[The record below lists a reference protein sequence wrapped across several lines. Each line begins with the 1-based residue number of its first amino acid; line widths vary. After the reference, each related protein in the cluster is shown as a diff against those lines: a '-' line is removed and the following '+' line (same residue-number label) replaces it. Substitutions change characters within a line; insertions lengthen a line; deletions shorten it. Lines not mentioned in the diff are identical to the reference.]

1 MSLKIY
7 NTLSHSEEEFIPWN
21 GKVVNMYTCGPTVY
35 HFAHIGNL
43 RTYIMEDIL
52 ERTLRY
58 LGYDVKRCM
67 NITDVGHL
75 SSDSD
80 TGNDKMVTAAQK
92 EHKTVLEIAKYYTDI
107 FFEDFKKL
115 NIIKPEI
122 VSPATENIDEYI
134 KIVEDKAILRRL
146 IDEATSIIT
155 ESYNTSNSISDVIEE
170 AEKKIFDVSKSLR
183 STEFKSIQ
191 DVLYKT
197 QADLEKLAANKGDI
211 TGIPT
216 GFYELDKITS
226 GFHPHELII
235 IAARPGMGKTAI
247 ALNMVNNIAINSKK
261 TVALFNMEMGAE
273 QLASRMLAS
282 VGQIEG
288 NKLKTGNLEHSDWKR
303 VNEAIS
309 RLSSTNIFIDDTAG
323 QTVGEIRSKCRKLA
337 TSPSGLDIVVI
348 DYLTLIQGSSKNG
361 ANRQQEVA
369 DISRALKTMAMELGV
384 PVIALAQL
392 SRSVELREN
401 KRPIMSDLRES
412 GSIEQD
418 ADIVAF
424 LYRDDY
430 YNKSASEQTNISV
443 TELIV
448 GKHRNGSTGTIELL
462 FERTMSN
469 FRNYLKK
476 QEGE

>member
-1 MSLKIY
+1 MNREIPHNIDAEQSVLGSMFLTKKALQKALELLDGSEFYLDNHAKIFECIKGLDAKGSKVDLTTVADELNNRNWLKQ
-7 NTLSHSEEEFIPWN
+7 
-21 GKVVNMYTCGPTVY
+21 
-35 HFAHIGNL
+35 IG
-43 RTYIMEDIL
+43 DI
-52 ERTLRY
+52 EY
-58 LGYDVKRCM
+58 LTE
-67 NITDVGHL
+67 II
-75 SSDSD
+75 DS
-80 TGNDKMVTAAQK
+80 VPSAA
-92 EHKTVLEIAKYYTDI
+92 
-107 FFEDFKKL
+107 
-115 NIIKPEI
+115 
-122 VSPATENIDEYI
+122 NIDEYI

-146 IDEATSIIT
+146 IDEATNIIT
-155 ESYNTSNSISDVIEE
+155 NSYNTSNSISEVIEE

-183 STEFKSIQ
+183 STEFKPIQ

-235 IAARPGMGKTAI
+235 IAARPGVGKTAI

-288 NKLKTGNLEHSDWKR
+288 SKLKTGNLEHSDWKR

-309 RLSSTNIFIDDTAG
+309 RLSNTKIFIDDTAG
-323 QTVGEIRSKCRKLA
+323 NTVGEIRSKCRKLA

-369 DISRALKTMAMELGV
+369 DISRALKTMAMELNV
-384 PVIALAQL
+384 PVIALSQL
-392 SRSVELREN
+392 SRGIEQRTDKKPLL
-401 KRPIMSDLRES
+401 SDLRES
-412 GSIEQD
+412 GAIEQD

-424 LYRDDY
+424 LHCPDEEKEKENRLM
-430 YNKSASEQTNISV
+430 EFI
-443 TELIV
+443 IR
-448 GKHRNGSTGTIELL
+448 KHRNGPLADIPLIFQSNTSTFVNVAKTKE
-462 FERTMSN
+462 EN
-469 FRNYLKK
+469 
-476 QEGE
+476 

>member
-1 MSLKIY
+1 MNREIPHNIDAEQSVLGSMFLTKKALQKALELLNGSEFYLDNHAKIFECIKEIDARGGVVDLTTVADELNNRNWLKIV
-7 NTLSHSEEEFIPWN
+7 
-21 GKVVNMYTCGPTVY
+21 G
-35 HFAHIGNL
+35 
-43 RTYIMEDIL
+43 DI
-52 ERTLRY
+52 EY
-58 LGYDVKRCM
+58 LTEV
-67 NITDVGHL
+67 IESVP
-75 SSDSD
+75 S
-80 TGNDKMVTAAQK
+80 AA
-92 EHKTVLEIAKYYTDI
+92 
-107 FFEDFKKL
+107 
-115 NIIKPEI
+115 
-122 VSPATENIDEYI
+122 NIDQYI

-155 ESYNTSNSISDVIEE
+155 NSYNTSNNISEVIEE
-170 AEKKIFDVSKSLR
+170 AEKKIFDVSISLR

-216 GFYELDKITS
+216 GYYELDKLTS

-247 ALNMVNNIAINSKK
+247 ALNFVTNIAINSKK

-273 QLASRMLAS
+273 QLATRMLSS

-288 NKLKTGNLEHSDWKR
+288 SKLKTGNLEHSDWKR

-309 RLSSTNIFIDDTAG
+309 RLSNTKIFIDDTAG

-369 DISRALKTMAMELGV
+369 DISRALKTMAMELNV
-384 PVIALAQL
+384 PVIALSQL
-392 SRSVELREN
+392 SRGIEQRVDKKPML
-401 KRPIMSDLRES
+401 SDLRES
-412 GSIEQD
+412 GAIEQD

-424 LYRDDY
+424 LHCSDEEREKE
-430 YNKSASEQTNISV
+430 NSLMEFVIR
-443 TELIV
+443 
-448 GKHRNGSTGTIELL
+448 KHRNGPLADVPLIFQRGTSTFVNVAKVKE
-462 FERTMSN
+462 EN
-469 FRNYLKK
+469 
-476 QEGE
+476 

>member
-1 MSLKIY
+1 MNREIPHNIDAEQSVLGSMFLTKKALQKALELLNGSEFYLDNHAKIFECIKEIDARGGVVDLTTVADELNNRNWLKI
-7 NTLSHSEEEFIPWN
+7 
-21 GKVVNMYTCGPTVY
+21 
-35 HFAHIGNL
+35 IG
-43 RTYIMEDIL
+43 DI
-52 ERTLRY
+52 EY
-58 LGYDVKRCM
+58 LTEIIESVP
-67 NITDVGHL
+67 
-75 SSDSD
+75 S
-80 TGNDKMVTAAQK
+80 AA
-92 EHKTVLEIAKYYTDI
+92 
-107 FFEDFKKL
+107 
-115 NIIKPEI
+115 
-122 VSPATENIDEYI
+122 NIDEYI

-146 IDEATSIIT
+146 IDEATAIIT
-155 ESYNTSNSISDVIEE
+155 NSYNTTNNISEVIEE

-216 GFYELDKITS
+216 GYYELDKITS

-247 ALNMVNNIAINSKK
+247 ALNFVTNIAINSKK

-273 QLASRMLAS
+273 QLATRMLSS

-288 NKLKTGNLEHSDWKR
+288 SKLKTGNLEHSDWKR

-309 RLSSTNIFIDDTAG
+309 RLSNTNIFIDDTAG

-369 DISRALKTMAMELGV
+369 DISRALKTMAMELNV
-384 PVIALAQL
+384 PVIALSQL
-392 SRSVELREN
+392 SRGIEQRVDKKPML
-401 KRPIMSDLRES
+401 SDLRES
-412 GSIEQD
+412 GAIEQD

-424 LYRDDY
+424 LHCSDEEREKE
-430 YNKSASEQTNISV
+430 NSLMEFVIR
-443 TELIV
+443 
-448 GKHRNGSTGTIELL
+448 KHRNGPLADVPLIFQRGTSTFVNVANVKE
-462 FERTMSN
+462 EN
-469 FRNYLKK
+469 
-476 QEGE
+476 